1 LAGRLEGG
9 TVGKTLGEFEQMIL
23 FALLSL
29 DEEAYGASIRREIAA
44 RTDKDVSAGA
54 VYTVL
59 ERLESAGLIQSWIG
73 APTAERGGRRRKH
86 YRIRPEGARLLSEA
100 RERMRRMA
108 EGLGDRLASQAAE
121 GTS

>member
-1 LAGRLEGG
+1 
-9 TVGKTLGEFEQMIL
+9 VGKTLGEFEQMIL

-29 DEEAYGASIRREIAA
+29 DEEAYGAAIRREIAA
-44 RTDKDVSAGA
+44 RTGKDVSAGA

-108 EGLGDRLASQAAE
+108 EGLADRLASQATE
-121 GTS
+121 GAS